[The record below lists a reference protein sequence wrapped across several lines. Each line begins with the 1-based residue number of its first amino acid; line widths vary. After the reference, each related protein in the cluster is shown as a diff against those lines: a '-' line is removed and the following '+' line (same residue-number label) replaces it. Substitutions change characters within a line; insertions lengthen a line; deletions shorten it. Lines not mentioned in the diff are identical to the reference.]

1 MFKYI
6 FKYIFMNKIKF
17 VIYILISLLLWAI
30 SIYIPI
36 LNSNFIDTL
45 TFNHEIYKIKII
57 IILIVILSLVNLFL
71 SYFFSVL
78 NYKIITTLMYNVS
91 NSILTHI
98 QSIPISFSY
107 SFKSGYLSQRILTDS
122 NIISNFTISS
132 IKDIL
137 IKSLT
142 FIFSFIILLKIN
154 IKLGIILIAL
164 IPIYIIIY
172 SLFKVP
178 MYKSNKLY
186 KEAENNYFEEI
197 NSQIECIKFLKINSL
212 RKKFENN
219 LFSSF
224 NCLYDS
230 LVKLTKISTLFS
242 NSGTLITICAN
253 IMILIL
259 GVNEILNNNLTIG
272 QFTIINT
279 YFNTIISSVDY
290 ALSYLK
296 NYQNALTSYNRIQ
309 EIMNIKLEDI
319 GSKII
324 DNIQTIKIDNLT
336 FKYNESYPLLNK
348 FNYTFEKGY
357 IYRIYGDNG
366 SGKSSFINLILGLYN
381 NSYKGNIY
389 YNNIDLKEIN
399 IYALRKDLISV
410 VEQDLTI
417 INGTVLDNLILN
429 NEPNIKII
437 NKLIKNLNMSEFI
450 KKLPDGLNTPISRK
464 SYNLSGGEKQKLN
477 IIRSFIKKSNLLILD
492 EANSSL
498 DENSNILLKELIMK
512 EKKNRITLLI
522 CHNDTFNDII
532 DYNIDL
538 NIN

>member
-78 NYKIITTLMYNVS
+78 NYKIITTLMYNIS

-107 SFKSGYLSQRILTDS
+107 LFKSGYLSQRILTDS

-172 SLFKVP
+172 NLFKVP

-212 RKKFENN
+212 RKKFKNN

-224 NCLYDS
+224 NFLYDS

-309 EIMNIKLEDI
+309 EIMNIKVEDI

-336 FKYNESYPLLNK
+336 FKYNESYLLLNK

-381 NSYKGNIY
+381 NLYQGNIY

-410 VEQDLTI
+410 VEQDLNI

-429 NEPNIKII
+429 NEPNIEII

-512 EKKNRITLLI
+512 EKKNRITILI